1 MTRIATFGTG
11 TKLLLA
17 AGGLLLVDLFLT
29 WQAIPVN
36 FGKNGTV
43 TRSLDAWDFWGLLI
57 GVATLLVVI
66 LAVLREFDDGLA
78 FDARWDR
85 AVLGLG
91 ILVFALVVIKNFRDS
106 DSTWQSYVGV
116 VLAGAVTAG
125 AYLNSTYERE
135 PTPVEGPTWQPRD
148 RNRERGL
155 PPSTG
160 TEPRKKA
167 APRW

>member
-1 MTRIATFGTG
+1 MTRVTSFGTG

-29 WQAIPVN
+29 WQAIPVS

-57 GVATLLVVI
+57 GLTTLAVVI

-78 FDARWDR
+78 FDTRWDR
-85 AVLGLG
+85 VVLGLG
-91 ILVFALVVIKNFRDS
+91 ILVFAFVVIKNFRDS

-116 VLAGAVTAG
+116 VLAALVAAG
-125 AYLNSTYERE
+125 AYLSSIYERE
-135 PTPVEGPTWQPRD
+135 PTPVVEGPTWQPRD
-148 RNRERGL
+148 RNQERGIA
-155 PPSTG
+155 PS